1 MPVLLLGL
9 CHMSTAAVEK
19 KSDQE
24 RSTYIVHMAKSEMPA
39 GFEHR
44 SHWYDSSLKSI
55 SDSAEM
61 LYTFFK
67 TPTWVP
73 FYGGAQDLESQ
84 TLLPMSSESSSSRS
98 DQISNTHTQIRTVSI
113 VDFL

>member
-1 MPVLLLGL
+1 MKTFQSLMLVLLLGL

-19 KSDQE
+19 KSDKE

-39 GFEHR
+39 GFEHH

-61 LYTFFK
+61 LYTYDNAIHGFS
-67 TPTWVP
+67 TRLTTEE
-73 FYGGAQDLESQ
+73 AR
-84 TLLPMSSESSSSRS
+84 LL
-98 DQISNTHTQIRTVSI
+98 
-113 VDFL
+113 